1 MLNPF
6 PELLFLSQLGP
17 FILRVVIGII
27 FLDLGILKLKGEKS
41 RWLASFEA
49 LRLRPADLM
58 LLIFASVE
66 MVAGILLIVGLYTQ
80 WAALVMA
87 VFVGIELGIEWKMR
101 EVLKRNLVFYLLLF
115 TICLSLLVT
124 GAGAFA
130 FDIPL

>member
-6 PELLFLSQLGP
+6 PELLAFSPLGP

-41 RWLASFEA
+41 RWLASFET
-49 LRLRPADLM
+49 LGIRPADLM
-58 LLIFASVE
+58 LGIYAFIQ
-66 MVAGILLIVGLYTQ
+66 MIAGILLVVGLYTQ
-80 WAALVMA
+80 WAALVM
-87 VFVGIELGIEWKMR
+87 VIFTGVELGIEWKMK

-115 TICLSLLVT
+115 VISLSLLLT